1 MKIKKMKQHITHRW
15 RQPSFVL
22 SLLFTPSH
30 SLSLLLFPLLLTAC
44 GGGDVP
50 QPKPKAYLRIDLPQ
64 PQYAAVDTVR
74 TPDSLGGVAFPAPF
88 FFEMNS
94 QALISQA
101 KSSRRGA
108 TLELCD
114 PQWSG
119 YVELMYKPLAGRD
132 DLQAQVD
139 TAMRMLQ
146 YHYKVATGIEE
157 DLIQVPENQVYATI
171 WRIQGRDV
179 ASTCQFVVTDSNAHF
194 LHGEVIIDQAPNND
208 SLAPVLNYMQA
219 DVDHLIETLR
229 WK

>member
-30 SLSLLLFPLLLTAC
+30 SLSLLLFSLLLTAC

-94 QALISQA
+94 QALISKA
-101 KSSRRGA
+101 KSTARGA
-108 TLELCD
+108 AIEIYY
-114 PQWSG
+114 PQWDG
-119 YVELMYKPLAGRD
+119 YVELMYKHINGRA
-132 DLQAQVD
+132 DLQPQVD
-139 TAMRMLQ
+139 TAIRMLA
-146 YHYKVATGIEE
+146 YHEQKSSGIPE
-157 DLIQVPENQVYATI
+157 DFVQIPSHRVYALVWHI
-171 WRIQGRDV
+171 NGREV
-179 ASTCQFVVTDSNAHF
+179 ASTCQFIATDSTDHF
-194 LHGEVIIDQAPNND
+194 LHGEVIINQTPNND
-208 SLAPVLNYMQA
+208 SQAPMINYMKA

>member
-1 MKIKKMKQHITHRW
+1 MIIKNIATGI
-15 RQPSFVL
+15 L
-22 SLLFTPSH
+22 AAI
-30 SLSLLLFPLLLTAC
+30 LLTAC
-44 GGGDVP
+44 GDGEVP
-50 QPKPKAYLRIDLPQ
+50 QPKPKAYLRVDMPEQ
-64 PQYAAVDTVR
+64 AYVAVDTVR
-74 TPDSLGGVAFPAPF
+74 VPDSLGGTMFPAPF
-88 FFEMNS
+88 LFEMNRH
-94 QALISQA
+94 ALISQA

-108 TLELCD
+108 TLELCY

-157 DLIQVPENQVYATI
+157 DLIQVPENKVYATI